1 MHKALCEYNKT
12 NKLEKSFFNQKTVA
26 NFTEKYQE
34 WFEKTFLKRF
44 SYKALEI
51 DSLETQLTDING
63 EPKERIV
70 QGLVGIMKDERMVI
84 PDNFLYDTVIF
95 DSDKEKE
102 NIKYSNIDEVVVFG
116 KIPRKSIQVPLYFG
130 GTTSPDFM
138 YIVKKD
144 NDYQLNL
151 IVETKDVKKNSDI
164 RGEEEHRIF
173 AAKEFFKQLKAD
185 GLNISFKKQIKSD
198 DIIKIIRDLIKNE
211 R

>member
-1 MHKALCEYNKT
+1 
-12 NKLEKSFFNQKTVA
+12 
-26 NFTEKYQE
+26 
-34 WFEKTFLKRF
+34 
-44 SYKALEI
+44 
-51 DSLETQLTDING
+51 
-63 EPKERIV
+63 
-70 QGLVGIMKDERMVI
+70 MKDERIVT
-84 PDNFLYDTVIF
+84 PDNFLYDTVVF
-95 DSDKEKE
+95 DSGKEKE
-102 NIKYSNIDEVVVFG
+102 NIESSNIKEVVVFG

-151 IVETKDVKKNSDI
+151 IIETKDVKKNSDI

-198 DIIKIIRDLIKNE
+198 DIIKIIRDLIKNKGQD
-211 R
+211 